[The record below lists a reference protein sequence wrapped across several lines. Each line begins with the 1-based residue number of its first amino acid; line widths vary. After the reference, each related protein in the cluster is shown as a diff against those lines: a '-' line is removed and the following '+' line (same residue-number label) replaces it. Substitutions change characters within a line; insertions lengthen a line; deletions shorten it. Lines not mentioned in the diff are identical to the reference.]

1 MNNVLNGFLDT
12 PAWIALGLSLKVACW
27 ATALAL
33 ALGVGLGYLLARKR
47 FPGRELL
54 DAVLT
59 LPMVMPPTVLGYYLL
74 VIIGR
79 EGVVGAWLQR
89 HFGINLIFT
98 WQAAVIA
105 ATVVAFPLVLKGAR
119 AAFET
124 VDTQLEQAA
133 RVLGVPPF
141 AIFLRVTLPLAWRG
155 VLGGTLLAFARSMGE
170 FGATLMVAGSI
181 PGKTQTMSIAVYE
194 AVQAGQDDTANM
206 LVAIISVVCVVVLVG
221 ANKLTPNRPTG
232 V

>member
-1 MNNVLNGFLDT
+1 LNSFFSD
-12 PAWIALGLSLKVACW
+12 PAWIALRLSLKVACW
-27 ATALAL
+27 ATLLAL
-33 ALGVGLGYLLARKR
+33 IFGMAFGYLLARKR

-74 VIIGR
+74 VVIGR
-79 EGVVGAWLQR
+79 EGVIGAWLQR

-105 ATVVAFPLVLKGAR
+105 AAVVAFPLVLKGAR

-124 VDTQLEQAA
+124 VDMQLEQAA
-133 RVLGVPPF
+133 KVLGVSSF
-141 AIFLRVTLPLAWRG
+141 GVFLRVTMPLAWRG

-181 PGKTQTMSIAVYE
+181 PGKTQTLSIAVYE
-194 AVQAGQDDTANM
+194 AVQAGQDDTANL
-206 LVAIISVVCVVVLVG
+206 LVIITSAVCITVLVL
-221 ANKLTPNRPTG
+221 ANKLTPNRNPQG
-232 V
+232 